1 MQFRIDGS
9 ATWQDMQPVDGGS
22 VWQGFW
28 DSATAAA
35 GNHTIQVWAFGTA
48 ANSDTVVT
56 SINPALCLGDRDQD
70 GDVDGNDLSEFAA
83 DLVGEVMQDVSVEF
97 GTTDCD

>member
-1 MQFRIDGS
+1 
-9 ATWQDMQPVDGGS
+9 MQPVAGGP

-28 DSATAAA
+28 DSTTAAA
-35 GNHTIQVWAFGTA
+35 GNHTIQVLASGTA

-83 DLVGEVMQDVSVEF
+83 DYVEEVTQDVSAEF
-97 GTTDCD
+97 GTTDCN